1 MPNEIQNIDFPK
13 FIHLRVHSSY
23 SLSEGAIRPEELGKI
38 AAKHNMPAVA
48 IADSGN
54 LFGLLE
60 TSTYCTKS
68 GVQAIPAIEVN
79 FYAFRPESENAVQHS
94 IDYAKLVLLA
104 QNEVGYKNLLQLVS
118 DSFLKGIDHTKPV
131 VYLDELKKYSAGLI
145 CLSGGWNGVLD
156 LAIRDNQISNALKL
170 AEEFAKIFPNNF
182 YIELNRF
189 NQNKQAEVE
198 VELLKIA
205 KKLNLPLVATNN
217 VFFESPDFHE
227 AQDILMCIAAG
238 ALVGDENRRKYSNQ
252 QYFKS
257 QTEMAELF
265 ADLPEALENSVKIAM
280 RCSYVAKESKPMLP
294 KFPTLQGRT
303 DEEELWDVA
312 FKGLCKR
319 LGISEDKNRLSE
331 KEQKYFDRLE
341 FEKEVIC
348 NMGFAGYFLI
358 VSDFIRWAK
367 AQNIPVGPGRG
378 SGAGSVIAWAMEITD
393 LDPIRFGLLFERFL
407 NPERVSMPDFDID
420 FCQERR
426 GEVIDY
432 VQKKYGSDNVAQI
445 ITFGKLQA
453 RAVLRDVGRVLS
465 IPYSKVDRISKMIPF
480 NPIDPVTL
488 EKAIAMDPELQR
500 EQKSDET
507 IAHLLD
513 ISLKLEGMHRH
524 ASTHAAGVVIGFR
537 KLSEIVPLYSDHR
550 SNLPTTQYSM
560 KYCEAAGLVKFD
572 FLGLKTLTLIQ
583 KTIEM
588 VEANEGVKID
598 IEKIPFDDA
607 LTFKMLAE
615 GKGTGVFQMESAGM
629 RDSMRKMKIDSIE
642 DIIAL
647 ISLYRPGPMENI
659 PNYIATKQG
668 KKKPDYLHPILKPVL
683 EETYG
688 VIIYQEQVM
697 EIAKVMGGYTL
708 GGADLL
714 RRAMGKKNKD
724 EMDAQREK
732 FVSGAVKNNVDKAKA
747 EEIFDLVAKFAGYGF
762 NKSHAAAYAVIGYQ
776 TAYLKAHYPAEFI
789 CACMNMELM
798 DTDKILMFR
807 EEARRMGITI
817 LPPDINKSEALF
829 KVEKKVSGDSLQVPE
844 IKNNKISSDEKTGT
858 WNLAPETY
866 KAIRYALGALKNCGD
881 AAMKELVDER
891 TKNGSYK
898 DLDDFVARV
907 PVSVMNKRQ
916 VESLAGC
923 GAFDSIYTNRKQLFE
938 EATFIARYN
947 QTLHEEKNSSQESL
961 FGGADFA
968 ATQKIKLKPCDQW
981 TNQEKILKEFEA
993 IGFYL
998 DNHPVEAYLKIIP
1011 ENRFIP
1017 VAELEDRIP
1026 ISVKETVAREGGW
1039 GSREVYT
1046 NTLRTYLIGV
1056 PNRVIHRVTQG
1067 RRFSYFS
1074 LSDPT
1079 GMIEINIFEEDLIN
1093 EARDLLDSNQ
1103 PLVVLV
1109 EARKDEGGIRLL
1121 AQEITAVDDY
1131 IKTLKPTA
1139 EIFIKQENY
1148 NEKTLQEIKSLFA
1161 NDNNQTQENKLKIPV
1176 AISVLTTDSFKVK
1189 LQLPENYFI
1198 NEDDV
1203 TNKTFKD
1210 FEMKVVFG

>member
-1 MPNEIQNIDFPK
+1 MAEEVLNIDFPK
-13 FIHLRVHSSY
+13 FVHLRVHSSY
-23 SLSEGAIRPEELGKI
+23 SLSEGAIRPEEIGKI
-38 AAKHNMPAVA
+38 AAKHSMPAVA
-48 IADSGN
+48 VTDSGN

-60 TSTYCTKS
+60 TSTYCTKY

-79 FYAFRPESENAVQHS
+79 FAPQKPENDGAIQHN
-94 IDYAKLVLLA
+94 IDFPKLVLLA
-104 QNEVGYKNLLQLVS
+104 KNEIGYKNLLQLIS
-118 DSFLKGIDHTKPV
+118 DSFLNGTDHTKPII
-131 VYLDELKKYSAGLI
+131 YFDELKKYSAGLI

-156 LAIRDNQISNALKL
+156 TAIRNNQIANAQKL
-170 AEEFAKIFPNNF
+170 AEEFASAFPNNF

-189 NQNKQAEVE
+189 KQNKQAEVE
-198 VELLKIA
+198 VELLKISR
-205 KKLNLPLVATNN
+205 KQNIPLVATNN
-217 VFFESPDFHE
+217 VFFEASDYHE

-238 ALVGDENRRKYSNQ
+238 TLVGDENRRRYSNQ

-257 QTEMAELF
+257 QSEMAELF

-312 FKGLCKR
+312 FTGLCKR

-331 KEQKYFDRLE
+331 KEQSYFDRLE

-367 AQNIPVGPGRG
+367 SQNIPVGPGRG

-432 VQKKYGSDNVAQI
+432 VQRKYGADNVAQI

-668 KKKPDYLHPILKPVL
+668 RKKPDYMHPTLKPVL

-714 RRAMGKKNKD
+714 RRAMGKKIKA

-732 FVSGAVKNNVDKAKA
+732 FVSGAVKNNVEKAKA

-817 LPPDINKSEALF
+817 LPPDINKSDALF
-829 KVEKKVSGDSLQVPE
+829 KVEVVKE
-844 IKNNKISSDEKTGT
+844 SDGSQKT
-858 WNLAPETY
+858 
-866 KAIRYALGALKNCGD
+866 KAIRYALGALKNVGD
-881 AAMKELVDER
+881 AAMKELVEER
-891 TKNGSYK
+891 NKNGAYTE
-898 DLDDFVARV
+898 LDDFVARV
-907 PVSVMNKRQ
+907 PASVMNKRQ
-916 VESLAGC
+916 VESLSGC
-923 GAFDSIYTNRKQLFE
+923 GAFDAIYNNRKQLFE

-998 DNHPVEAYLKIIP
+998 DNHPVESYLKIIP

-1017 VAELEDRIP
+1017 IEELEDRIP

-1079 GMIEINIFEEDLIN
+1079 GMIEVNIFEEDLIN

-1121 AQEITAVDDY
+1121 AQEIIAVDDY
-1131 IKTLKPTA
+1131 VKTLKPSA
-1139 EIFIKQENY
+1139 EIFIKEENY
-1148 NEKTLQEIKSLFA
+1148 SENTINEIKALFA
-1161 NDNNQTQENKLKIPV
+1161 NDNSVTQEAKLKIPV
-1176 AISVLTTDSFKVK
+1176 TISVLTADSFRIK
-1189 LQLPENYFI
+1189 LQLAENYFI

>member
-1 MPNEIQNIDFPK
+1 MAEEVLNIDFPK
-13 FIHLRVHSSY
+13 FVHLRVHSSY
-23 SLSEGAIRPEELGKI
+23 SLSEGAIRPEEIGKI
-38 AAKHNMPAVA
+38 AAKHSMPAVA
-48 IADSGN
+48 VTDSGN

-60 TSTYCTKS
+60 TSTYCTKY
-68 GVQAIPAIEVN
+68 GVQAIPAIEAN
-79 FYAFRPESENAVQHS
+79 FAINKPDSENANNFNHN
-94 IDYAKLVLLA
+94 IEYPKILLLA
-104 QNEVGYKNLLQLVS
+104 QNEVGYKNLLKLVS
-118 DSFLKGIDHTKPV
+118 DSFLSGIDHTKPII
-131 VYLDELKKYSAGLI
+131 YLDDLKNSSEGLI
-145 CLSGGWNGVLD
+145 CLSGGWNGILD
-156 LAIRDNQISNALKL
+156 SAIRDNQIANSQKL
-170 AEEFAKIFPNNF
+170 AEEFSKIFPNNF

-205 KKLNLPLVATNN
+205 KKLNIPLVATNN
-217 VFFESPDFHE
+217 VFFEASDYHE

-238 ALVGDENRRKYSNQ
+238 ALVGDENRKKYSNQ

-257 QTEMAELF
+257 QDEMAELF
-265 ADLPEALENSVKIAM
+265 ANLPEALENSVKIAM
-280 RCSYVAKESKPMLP
+280 RCSYIAKESKPMLP

-312 FKGLCKR
+312 FTGLCKR

-367 AQNIPVGPGRG
+367 SQNIPVGPGRG
-378 SGAGSVIAWAMEITD
+378 SGAGSVIAWAMEITN

-432 VQKKYGSDNVAQI
+432 VQKKYGADNVAQI

-453 RAVLRDVGRVLS
+453 RAVLRDVGRVLG

-480 NPIDPVTL
+480 NPVDPVTL

-550 SNLPTTQYSM
+550 STMPTTQYSM

-598 IEKIPFDDA
+598 IENIPFDDA

-668 KKKPDYLHPILKPVL
+668 KKKPDYMHPSLKPVL

-714 RRAMGKKNKD
+714 RRAMGKKIKA

-732 FVSGAVKNNVDKAKA
+732 FVAGAIKNNVEKAKA

-776 TAYLKAHYPAEFI
+776 TAYLKAHYPAEFL

-807 EEARRMGITI
+807 EEARRMGIDI
-817 LPPDINKSEALF
+817 LPPHINKSGALF
-829 KVEKKVSGDSLQVPE
+829 KVEFCELEVGSWKLEVDNHQTSNIKLPTKK
-844 IKNNKISSDEKTGT
+844 T
-858 WNLAPETY
+858 
-866 KAIRYALGALKNCGD
+866 IRYALGALKNVGD
-881 AAMKELVDER
+881 AAMKELVEER
-891 TKNGSYK
+891 NKNGAYK
-898 DLDDFVARV
+898 DLDDFVSRV

-923 GAFDSIYTNRKQLFE
+923 GAFDEIHKNRKQLFE
-938 EATFIARYN
+938 EATFISRYN
-947 QTLHEEKNSSQESL
+947 QTMHEEKNSSQESL

-968 ATQKIKLKPCDQW
+968 ATQKIKLKPCNEW
-981 TNQEKILKEFEA
+981 NTSEKILKEFEA

-1017 VAELEDRIP
+1017 IAELEDRIP

-1079 GMIEINIFEEDLIN
+1079 GMIEVNIFEEDLIN
-1093 EARDLLDSNQ
+1093 EARDLLESNQ

-1121 AQEITAVDDY
+1121 AQEISAVDDY
-1131 IKTLKPTA
+1131 IKTLKPSA
-1139 EIFIKQENY
+1139 EIFVKEENY
-1148 NEKTLQEIKSLFA
+1148 SENTLKEIKSLFA
-1161 NDNNQTQENKLKIPV
+1161 NDNVSSSEAKLKIPV
-1176 AISVLTTDSFKVK
+1176 NINITTADSFLIK
-1189 LQLPENYFI
+1189 LKLPENYFI
-1198 NEDDV
+1198 DEDDV
-1203 TNKTFKD
+1203 ISKKFNS
-1210 FEMKVVFG
+1210 FEMKVIFA